1 MASVLTPRVLQRGF
15 LVFVA
20 ISVLGYAGVLLY
32 GNNLPAFLDAAG
44 RVHWGWVVV
53 GLGLASMDWFGGGI
67 RNWVLVRHVHLDPPL
82 SGMILSGGMGAWA
95 AYLTPLN
102 SGSGPMMI
110 YAMRRA
116 GVPLPVAVTAT
127 LMSFIATVLF
137 FATAGPLAIALGAG
151 RSLGEHGN
159 VLGLTLY
166 DLFLGSLGLFVGIG
180 VLLVIVIV
188 FPGLARGWLHAVAER
203 LSRRS
208 RRVADRIEGL
218 RRGIDEAHE
227 SVLAFNSPRG
237 WLALFWAVLLSGPS
251 HANKLL
257 AGYVALR
264 AVGIHAQFVDV
275 LLLQTLITFLLY
287 FAPTP
292 GASGIAEL
300 LSTAVMSSVYI
311 PRELSPLYTLIWRSI
326 LSYFTLAFGFV
337 VFSRWIHSRLKG
349 KAALD
354 DDTALDEDDM
364 GSEPALASSVPAGGD
379 PPVS

>member
-1 MASVLTPRVLQRGF
+1 MAAVLSPRFLLRGF
-15 LVFVA
+15 LIFVG

-32 GNNLPAFLDAAG
+32 GNNLPAFVAALG
-44 RVHWGWVVV
+44 RIHWTWILA
-53 GLGLASMDWFGGGI
+53 GLGLASMDWFGGGL
-67 RNWVLVRHVHLDPPL
+67 RNWVLVRHVHPHPPL
-82 SGMILSGGMGAWA
+82 GGMFLSGGMGAWA

-102 SGSGPMMI
+102 SGAGPMMI

-116 GVPLPVAVTAT
+116 GVPLPLAVTTT

-137 FATAGPLAIALGAG
+137 FATAGPLAISLGAG
-151 RSLGEHGN
+151 RSLGQHGN

-180 VLLVIVIV
+180 IVLVVIIV
-188 FPGLARGWLHAVAER
+188 FPGLARGGLHRLAER

-227 SVLAFNSPRG
+227 SVLAFNSPKG
-237 WLALFWAVLLSGPS
+237 WLALLWATLLSGPS

-275 LLLQTLITFLLY
+275 LLVQTLITFLLY

-311 PRELSPLYTLIWRSI
+311 PKELSPLYTLIWRSI
-326 LSYFTLAFGFV
+326 LSYFTLAVGFL
-337 VFSRWIHSRLKG
+337 VFSRWVHHRLKG
-349 KAALD
+349 R
-354 DDTALDEDDM
+354 DELHEDEAPGDL
-364 GSEPALASSVPAGGD
+364 GSLEPAVPGRPAAD
-379 PPVS
+379 A

>member
-1 MASVLTPRVLQRGF
+1 MASVLNPRLLLRGF
-15 LVFVA
+15 FVFVG
-20 ISVLGYAGVLLY
+20 ISILGYAGVLLY
-32 GNNLPAFLDAAG
+32 GDNLPAFLEAAG
-44 RVHWGWVVV
+44 HIHWQWMLV
-53 GLGLASMDWFGGGI
+53 GLGLASMDWFGGGM
-67 RNWVLVRHVHLDPPL
+67 RNWVLVRHVHPKPPVG
-82 SGMILSGGMGAWA
+82 GMILSGGMGAWA

-102 SGSGPMMI
+102 SGAGPMMI

-116 GVPLPVAVTAT
+116 GVPLPVAVTTT

-137 FATAGPLAIALGAG
+137 FALAGPLAIFLGAG
-151 RSLGEHGN
+151 KSLGQHGD

-180 VLLVIVIV
+180 VILVIVII
-188 FPGLARGWLHAVAER
+188 FPGLVRDWLHRVAVR

-208 RRVADRIEGL
+208 QRVADRIEGL
-218 RRGIDEAHE
+218 TRGIDEAHQ

-237 WLALFWAVLLSGPS
+237 WLALFWATILSGPS

-264 AVGIHAQFVDV
+264 AVGIHAHFVDV
-275 LLLQTLITFLLY
+275 LLVQTLITFLLY

-300 LSTAVMSSVYI
+300 LSTAVMSSVYL
-311 PRELSPLYTLIWRSI
+311 PREVGPLYTLIWRCI

-337 VFSRWIHSRLKG
+337 VFSRWVHGRFKSQRAIDEEDLLEEG
-349 KAALD
+349 VGAKA
-354 DDTALDEDDM
+354 
-364 GSEPALASSVPAGGD
+364 
-379 PPVS
+379 

>member
-1 MASVLTPRVLQRGF
+1 MASLITSRVLFRGL
-15 LVFVA
+15 LVFVG
-20 ISVLGYAGVLLY
+20 ISVLGYVGVLFY
-32 GNNLPAFLDAAG
+32 GHNLPAFVRALG
-44 RVHWGWVVV
+44 QIRWGWILV
-53 GLGLASMDWFGGGI
+53 GLGLASMDWFGGGL
-67 RNWVLVRHVHLDPPL
+67 RNWVLVRHVHPDPPL
-82 SGMILSGGMGAWA
+82 GGMFLAGGMGAWA
-95 AYLTPLN
+95 AYLTPFN
-102 SGSGPMMI
+102 SGAGPMTI
-110 YAMRRA
+110 YALRRA
-116 GVPLPVAVTAT
+116 GTPLPMAVTTT

-137 FATAGPLAIALGAG
+137 FALAGPLAILCGAG
-151 RSLGEHGN
+151 HSLGHHGN

-180 VLLVIVIV
+180 VVLVVVIV
-188 FPGLARGWLHAVAER
+188 FPGLARSGLHRVAER

-264 AVGIHAQFVDV
+264 AVGVQAHFVDV
-275 LLLQTLITFLLY
+275 LLVQTLITFLLY

-300 LSTAVMSSVYI
+300 LSSAVMSSVYI

-337 VFSRWIHSRLKG
+337 VFSRWVHTGIAGR
-349 KAALD
+349 
-354 DDTALDEDDM
+354 DELTGDVM
-364 GSEPALASSVPAGGD
+364 LPGAPAVGGQR
-379 PPVS
+379 

>member
-1 MASVLTPRVLQRGF
+1 MASVLTPRLLLRGF
-15 LVFVA
+15 LIFVA

-32 GNNLPAFLDAAG
+32 GNNLPAFLDALG
-44 RVHWGWVVV
+44 RVRWAWILV
-53 GLGLASMDWFGGGI
+53 GLALASMDWFGGGL
-67 RNWVLVRHVHLDPPL
+67 RNWVLVRHVHPDPPL
-82 SGMILSGGMGAWA
+82 GGMILSGGMGAWA

-102 SGSGPMMI
+102 SGAGPMMI

-116 GVPLPVAVTAT
+116 GVPLPLAVTTT

-137 FATAGPLAIALGAG
+137 FAIAGPLAIVMGAG
-151 RSLGEHGN
+151 HSLGHHGN

-180 VLLVIVIV
+180 VVLVIVIV
-188 FPGLARGWLHAVAER
+188 FPGLARGWLHALAEK

-208 RRVADRIEGL
+208 SRVAERIEGL
-218 RRGIDEAHE
+218 RRGIDEAHG

-237 WLALFWAVLLSGPS
+237 WLALFWATLLSGPS

-264 AVGIHAQFVDV
+264 AVGIEAQFVDV
-275 LLLQTLITFLLY
+275 LLVQTLITFLLY

-300 LSTAVMSSVYI
+300 LSTAVMSSVYL
-311 PRELSPLYTLIWRSI
+311 PKELSPLYTLIWRCI
-326 LSYFTLAFGFV
+326 LSYFTLAFGFA
-337 VFSRWIHSRLKG
+337 VFSRWVHRRLKDMPS
-349 KAALD
+349 LD
-354 DDTALDEDDM
+354 DDTALDADGAVPEPVLAPKSAA
-364 GSEPALASSVPAGGD
+364 GS
-379 PPVS
+379 